1 MSQCGGSSVRRLL
14 SQARGQS
21 LALVLGQLLATG
33 LIQAVRAGEALPSLA
48 DSTGCKQ
55 LKIMTTMHS
64 TESACFCYIPNGA
77 VYLQNTWSSI
87 QVSTNSTGLFQVV
100 YIPDERDCQN
110 SEHLLDFLK
119 CLISNIWQPGV
130 SNQTIISVDQYVGKT
145 CFRIEPTNKILYT
158 VRVQQKMLDSKLV
171 LLFVAGGLLFHF
183 AYNLSRSNI
192 FYYCAGIAF
201 GIFIPLVFLV
211 FMLKRFI
218 PKLSTFWI
226 LMSGCWFSS
235 LYMFYVSR
243 EKLKWM
249 WNNSTYY
256 ILGYI
261 LSVGLISFAICKK
274 HGPLG
279 SQQSMNLLMWM
290 LQLKGLILIYFGIAI
305 PWVAY
310 AVITAM
316 LCTKLLHYPLRA
328 SCYIGRKAA
337 QYFHPEKLEA
347 RYLTE
352 DEYREQG
359 ETETVKALEELRIF
373 CRNPTFPSWV
383 AVVKLQSPQKFANFV
398 LGSPHVSAEEM
409 TAHEAQY
416 GIGGALLEQQL
427 FQPETEAELEPHN
440 ASPEVEERNKEEG
453 RRLLQP
459 NLRHFHSREFL

>member
-1 MSQCGGSSVRRLL
+1 MSQCGGSSGCRLFLQVRR
-14 SQARGQS
+14 QP
-21 LALVLGQLLATG
+21 LALLLGQLLATG
-33 LIQAVRAGEALPSLA
+33 LIQAVRADEAPPSLA
-48 DSTGCKQ
+48 DSTSCKQ
-55 LKIMTTMHS
+55 LKIMKIMHS

-77 VYLQNTWSSI
+77 MYLQNTWSSI
-87 QVSTNSTGLFQVV
+87 QVFTNSTGLFQVV

-119 CLISNIWQPGV
+119 CLISNIWQPSV
-130 SNQTIISVDQYVGKT
+130 SNQTLITVDQYVGKT

-183 AYNLSRSNI
+183 AFNLSRSNI

-249 WNNSTYY
+249 WNNSPYY

-316 LCTKLLHYPLRA
+316 LCTKLLHYPLQA
-328 SCYIGRKAA
+328 SCYIGKKAA
-337 QYFHPEKLEA
+337 QYFHPEKLET

-352 DEYREQG
+352 DEYQEQR

-398 LGSPHVSAEEM
+398 LGSPHVSAEET

-453 RRLLQP
+453 LRLLQP